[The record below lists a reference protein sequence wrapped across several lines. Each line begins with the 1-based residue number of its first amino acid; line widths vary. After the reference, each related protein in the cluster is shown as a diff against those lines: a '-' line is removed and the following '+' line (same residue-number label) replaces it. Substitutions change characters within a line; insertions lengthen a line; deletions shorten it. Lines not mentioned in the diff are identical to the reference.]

1 MIIHDVLKESPP
13 LPDDW
18 DKNVYSAGNKGGFKA
33 RIEYAKQKAQRIG
46 GGSSRVA
53 FIIDY
58 QGRKTV
64 LKIAKNNKGLAQN
77 EQEVNMLHTA
87 EMLGASGTVTVP
99 MIDYDEEGNQP
110 SWLHVEYARKLKS
123 EKEFADLTGFNM
135 YDLIAYSASVSHN
148 RSFPSAHNKE
158 FSPSW
163 VEDIWEDE
171 DSFAYEFVSFVGNT
185 ELHLP
190 DLTRPANWGVYKNN
204 PVIID
209 LGLSDDVYQTHYS

>member
-1 MIIHDVLKESPP
+1 MKIQNILSETP

-18 DKNVYSAGNKGGFKA
+18 DKSIYSKGQGSFKA
-33 RIEYAKQKAQRIG
+33 RIEHAKQKAQRVG

-53 FIIDY
+53 FVIDY

-64 LKIAKNNKGLAQN
+64 LKIAKNKKGLAQN
-77 EQEVNMLHTA
+77 EQEVNMLNTA

-99 MIDYDEEGNQP
+99 MIDYDETAEQP
-110 SWLHVEYARKLKS
+110 SWIHLEYARKLKS
-123 EKEFADLTGFNM
+123 EQEFERLTGFKM
-135 YDLIAYSASVSHN
+135 QELISYASKISAN
-148 RSFPSAHNKE
+148 RSYPAGHRMQFDDEWTNR
-158 FSPSW
+158 
-163 VEDIWEDE
+163 VWEDE

-190 DLTRPANWGVYKNN
+190 DLLRPSNWGVYKNH

-209 LGLSDDVYQTHYS
+209 LGLSDEVYQSFYS